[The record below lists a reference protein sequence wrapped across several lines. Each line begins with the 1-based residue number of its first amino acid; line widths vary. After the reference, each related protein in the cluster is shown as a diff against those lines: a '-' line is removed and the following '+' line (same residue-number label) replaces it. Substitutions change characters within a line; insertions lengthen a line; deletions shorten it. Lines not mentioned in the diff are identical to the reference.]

1 MDTQTLKLLEL
12 FIVNEL
18 NENLKSSFV
27 KKELVHN
34 HPPLRFKVDGC
45 EYCEKIGN
53 IFVEP

>member
-1 MDTQTLKLLEL
+1 MELLSNVLEV
-12 FIVNEL
+12 VNEL